1 MSKQMLGE
9 SVIVSPKQ
17 NQVFQVDLA
26 AMMVIDCKAVM
37 TSETDEVFWLSG
49 ESFVEEDDN
58 LPVFYN
64 YSWVKGAIGMEMTTS
79 LIFKK
84 VSEDDLSRNYTC
96 KLQSDHQLST
106 FVTIILTPK
115 VSDVSVSLIICI
127 VGIIVVVFITTAVA
141 FSKFKI
147 DVVLFLRDALGCY
160 GTPTDGKKY
169 DACLMFYKSNSDVD
183 LGKADRKWMKRVLEE
198 RFGYSLCLLSRD
210 TSENTG
216 AGACSLTPG
225 IVYVREG
232 EIVALSC
239 DEPGDGDPVTLWKKD
254 SEQKTYAQ
262 SNMSAAQQRQMGIVV
277 HKNWLVILNTSMNHQ
292 GNYTCQS
299 CRNESSQSLFTLMV
313 YSVYEDKYDY
323 PKNCYKDQSCT
334 LSCPEANIPS
344 AGILN
349 ITDLTWYKDS
359 RPLKPYFQRVQEE
372 DAGIYTCN
380 RSYLYSGQTYN
391 ITFVVPLIVKTEIH
405 PIYATITS
413 PRNNQVFSVELGT
426 TVVIDCVADSDSSED
441 LLFWM
446 RGQSFVDENSTFPV
460 FYNETRDKQQMKAS
474 LVIGKVSQED
484 LSTNYTCKLDSDNQP
499 SISVT
504 IFLTQK
510 AYFSYLNLIVCVV
523 SIVVAMTVT
532 IVVYLKFQ
540 KEIKL
545 FLRDTLSCYGTSS
558 DEKSYDAFLMCYKC
572 DTDEGLHEAD
582 RTLLENTLEEKFG
595 YSLCLCERDVLPG
608 EAAAEAVL
616 ACIEQSR
623 TVILVPTSQYPGPE
637 SSLLS
642 AIHAALVEK
651 QTRLIFINTKHTET
665 QKSGS
670 FPEALQLLSEMAECV
685 TWKGRPPSSSFWKKL
700 RLHLPA
706 PQRTKQTS
714 TFLRENHYDSMC

>member
-1 MSKQMLGE
+1 ML
-9 SVIVSPKQ
+9 
-17 NQVFQVDLA
+17 
-26 AMMVIDCKAVM
+26 
-37 TSETDEVFWLSG
+37 
-49 ESFVEEDDN
+49 
-58 LPVFYN
+58 
-64 YSWVKGAIGMEMTTS
+64 
-79 LIFKK
+79 
-84 VSEDDLSRNYTC
+84 
-96 KLQSDHQLST
+96 LQALLLT
-106 FVTIILTPK
+106 FII
-115 VSDVSVSLIICI
+115 
-127 VGIIVVVFITTAVA
+127 
-141 FSKFKI
+141 
-147 DVVLFLRDALGCY
+147 
-160 GTPTDGKKY
+160 
-169 DACLMFYKSNSDVD
+169 
-183 LGKADRKWMKRVLEE
+183 
-198 RFGYSLCLLSRD
+198 
-210 TSENTG
+210 
-216 AGACSLTPG
+216 GACSLTPG

-299 CRNESSQSLFTLMV
+299 C
-313 YSVYEDKYDY
+313 SVYEDKYDY

-510 AYFSYLNLIVCVV
+510 GAPGLLTIDNILDSFFFFCTFFFGFKINKELKSDLFSFSSTAYFSYLNLIVCVV